1 MRNRRGG
8 ALIGLGLGLLAAALC
23 LAAYNLYDGVRAGK
37 ASAAAL
43 DAVLAATQN
52 RPDAA
57 ESASSA
63 PDDTPFAPDGVSPLP
78 GIGAS
83 GQENLSS
90 GSEDGSYDEKN
101 GFSGQENEFSEQE
114 NGLAAPE
121 DGETAPGETEIPDYV
136 LNPAM
141 EMPETAVDGA
151 SYIGVLQIPAL
162 GLSLPVI
169 GEWSDDGAKLAP
181 CRYAGSAYTDD
192 LVIAG
197 HNYRTHFG
205 SLGRLSVGDEVTF
218 CDLDGNVFVYR
229 AAAKETL
236 APEDTEE
243 MTDSGWALTLFTCTT
258 GGAYRLAIRCERAAA
273 P

>member
-1 MRNRRGG
+1 M
-8 ALIGLGLGLLAAALC
+8 
-23 LAAYNLYDGVRAGK
+23 
-37 ASAAAL
+37 
-43 DAVLAATQN
+43 
-52 RPDAA
+52 
-57 ESASSA
+57 
-63 PDDTPFAPDGVSPLP
+63 
-78 GIGAS
+78 
-83 GQENLSS
+83 
-90 GSEDGSYDEKN
+90 
-101 GFSGQENEFSEQE
+101 
-114 NGLAAPE
+114 AAPE
-121 DGETAPGETEIPDYV
+121 DGETAPGETEIPDHV

-151 SYIGVLQIPAL
+151 SYIGVLRIPAL

>member
-1 MRNRRGG
+1 MRNSRGG

-23 LAAYNLYDGVRAGK
+23 LAAYNLYDGIRAGK
-37 ASAAAL
+37 ASDAAL
-43 DAVLAATQN
+43 GAVLAATRE
-52 RPDAA
+52 RPSAP
-57 ESASSA
+57 ESAE
-63 PDDTPFAPDGVSPLP
+63 DTPFVPDGVLSLP
-78 GIGAS
+78 EIGDAA
-83 GQENLSS
+83 QENAAP
-90 GSEDGSYDEKN
+90 GR
-101 GFSGQENEFSEQE
+101 ENADPDAEAPQ
-114 NGLAAPE
+114 AAPE

-151 SYIGVLQIPAL
+151 SYIGVLRIPAL
-162 GLSLPVI
+162 GLCLPVI
-169 GEWSDDGAKLAP
+169 GEWSDAGAKLAP
-181 CRYAGSAYTDD
+181 CRYAGSAYTDG

-205 SLGRLSVGDEVTF
+205 ALGRLSIGDEVTF
-218 CDLDGNVFVYR
+218 TDLDGNVFVYR

-243 MTDSGWALTLFTCTT
+243 MTDSGWALTLFTCTN

>member
-37 ASAAAL
+37 ASDEARRAVLSAMPAAAVSL
-43 DAVLAATQN
+43 PQ
-52 RPDAA
+52 PA
-57 ESASSA
+57 ESAFGGLSLPDNTPSA
-63 PDDTPFAPDGVSPLP
+63 PENGGSAPQYTLPAAPD
-78 GIGAS
+78 A
-83 GQENLSS
+83 
-90 GSEDGSYDEKN
+90 
-101 GFSGQENEFSEQE
+101 
-114 NGLAAPE
+114 
-121 DGETAPGETEIPDYV
+121 ETAPGETEIPDYV

-151 SYIGVLQIPAL
+151 SYIGVLRIPAL

-205 SLGRLSVGDEVTF
+205 
-218 CDLDGNVFVYR
+218 
-229 AAAKETL
+229 
-236 APEDTEE
+236 
-243 MTDSGWALTLFTCTT
+243 
-258 GGAYRLAIRCERAAA
+258 
-273 P
+273 